1 MKLQRVSVWFFA
13 IVLLALAAN
22 AMFLVLIKRSYDEVV
37 SARDHR
43 ERSLRLSTELQ
54 QETEQLARLVR
65 AYTSTGEARYLLYY
79 YDILGV
85 REGTKTPPEQ
95 ANPISYWDAVI
106 AGRIRHA
113 IPASGARRSV
123 VELMKSQGFG
133 AAELTALDQV
143 FRATAALSKVEQT
156 AFAATQGLLNPDS
169 GEFVSDG
176 LPRLDIANQ
185 MVHSAMYNTL
195 KANQSRAVSVLMAT

>member
-143 FRATAALSKVEQT
+143 FRATAA
-156 AFAATQGLLNPDS
+156 F
-169 GEFVSDG
+169 F
-176 LPRLDIANQ
+176 R
-185 MVHSAMYNTL
+185 SACSAISSML
-195 KANQSRAVSVLMAT
+195 